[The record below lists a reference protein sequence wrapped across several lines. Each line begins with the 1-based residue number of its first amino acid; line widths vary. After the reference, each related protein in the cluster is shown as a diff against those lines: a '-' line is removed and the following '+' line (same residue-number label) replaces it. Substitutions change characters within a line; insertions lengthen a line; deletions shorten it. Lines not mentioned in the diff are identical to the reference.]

1 MGVREDDVELKKI
14 LNALLVE
21 RETEVGDILR
31 EYGVP
36 IGSVVSSQIV
46 ESTGDDQTMGNKV
59 IESSQSSVEK
69 VSVPEKLN
77 PYTNDEKAIA
87 EGEELYKMLNC
98 YSCHG
103 LRGGGG
109 MGPNLTDEQ
118 WKEGTGSD
126 ERVMAQVMTGRNK
139 MPGYGEVITEEEAW
153 KVIAYVRQLYKGDES
168 TIEW

>member
-1 MGVREDDVELKKI
+1 
-14 LNALLVE
+14 
-21 RETEVGDILR
+21 
-31 EYGVP
+31 
-36 IGSVVSSQIV
+36 
-46 ESTGDDQTMGNKV
+46 MGNKV
-59 IESSQSSVEK
+59 IESSQSSVGK

-77 PYTNDEKAIA
+77 PFTNDEKAIA

-126 ERVMAQVMTGRNK
+126 ERVMSQVMTGRNK